1 MLSHSTMATDQI
13 KNEDELLERLLKGDT
28 YAFDY
33 IFHKFYGALCLFAT
47 RLTSDKFTAE
57 EIVQDIFCKLWS
69 KHTDFHSLHSI
80 KAFLYISTRNA
91 SMNALKKQ
99 SRKMKHDLEFA
110 FFKDGSEEPFLNE
123 IIYIEALREISAE
136 VNALPDQCGKI
147 IKMIFEDGLQP
158 KEIADKL
165 DIAIS
170 TVYNQKMRGLSI
182 LRKRLSDRG
191 FAVLT
196 SLILSIYFKWRASH
210 AITPSLMLIILKFFF
225 KSFRGN
231 GIVGC
236 FYINTINSHV
246 R

>member
-1 MLSHSTMATDQI
+1 MTTNQL
-13 KNEDELLERLLKGDT
+13 KNLDEDELLERLLKGDT

-33 IFHKFYGALCLFAT
+33 IFNKFYGALCLFAT

-69 KHTDFHSLHSI
+69 KHSDFHSLNAI

-99 SRKMKHDLEFA
+99 SRKMKHDQAFA
-110 FFKDGSEEPFLNE
+110 FFREGTEEPFINE
-123 IIYIEALREISAE
+123 IIYIEALREISTE
-136 VNALPDQCGKI
+136 INALPDQCGKI

-182 LRKRLSDRG
+182 LRKRLSDKG

-196 SLILSIYFKWRASH
+196 AVMLSIYFK
-210 AITPSLMLIILKFFF
+210 
-225 KSFRGN
+225 
-231 GIVGC
+231 
-236 FYINTINSHV
+236 
-246 R
+246 

>member
-1 MLSHSTMATDQI
+1 MATNHI
-13 KNEDELLERLLKGDT
+13 KYLNEDELLEGLLKGDVH
-28 YAFDY
+28 AFDC
-33 IFHKFYGALCLFAT
+33 IFNKFYGALCLFAT

-69 KHTDFHSLHSI
+69 KHNDFNNLNSI

-99 SRKMKHDLEFA
+99 SRKAKHDLQFA
-110 FFKDGSEEPFLNE
+110 FFENGIEEPFINE
-123 IIYIEALREISAE
+123 IIYIEALREISTE

-147 IKMIFEDGLQP
+147 IRMIFEDGLQP

-182 LRKRLSDRG
+182 LRKRLSDKG
-191 FAVLT
+191 LGIIT
-196 SLILSIYFKWRASH
+196 SVILSIYFK
-210 AITPSLMLIILKFFF
+210 
-225 KSFRGN
+225 
-231 GIVGC
+231 
-236 FYINTINSHV
+236 
-246 R
+246 